1 MPMPPPKPTTEGS
14 RDRGVA
20 HEERQIVKALR
31 ANGPQSPDELAAL
44 VGAPY
49 WEKGRF
55 ERALSFALAD
65 GFVHRT
71 SEGSLA
77 TS

>member
-1 MPMPPPKPTTEGS
+1 MPMPPPKPSTEGR

-20 HEERQIVKALR
+20 SEEKQIVKALR
-31 ANGPQSPDELAAL
+31 ANGPQSPDDLARL
-44 VGAPY
+44 VGAAY
-49 WEKGRF
+49 WEKDRF
-55 ERALSFALAD
+55 ERALAFALAD

-71 SEGSLA
+71 SNGSLA

>member
-1 MPMPPPKPTTEGS
+1 MPMPPPKPTTEGH
-14 RDRGVA
+14 RDRGIA

-31 ANGPQSPDELAAL
+31 ANGPQSSDDLGTL
-44 VGAPY
+44 VGAAY
-49 WEKGRF
+49 WEKNRF
-55 ERALSFALAD
+55 ERALAFAVAD

-71 SEGSLA
+71 PEGLLA